1 MPSYEKNETEQKKS
15 EAAEQ
20 LNRFYSNSQQHKMEG
35 LRMPPFLSGKD
46 SVNRSENRANSNTKN
61 EKSSSGAARNATSK
75 NGEPFNQ
82 RDLKNA
88 GSKSQKSNN
97 RGGSSNTENGNS
109 KNNMDNK
116 GNIDNKNSIGN
127 KHSDKS
133 ENSKSDNLFSGLNVL
148 KMLNF
153 KNMEIDSDRM
163 IIIAICLLLSKEDV
177 DEMLLLALI
186 YIMI

>member
-1 MPSYEKNETEQKKS
+1 MPFTEKEFIDLRQNVIKKDFGRMNS
-15 EAAEQ
+15 MQ
-20 LNRFYSNSQQHKMEG
+20 L
-35 LRMPPFLSGKD
+35 D
-46 SVNRSENRANSNTKN
+46 AVVTA
-61 EKSSSGAARNATSK
+61 
-75 NGEPFNQ
+75 
-82 RDLKNA
+82 
-88 GSKSQKSNN
+88 
-97 RGGSSNTENGNS
+97 NS

>member
-20 LNRFYSNSQQHKMEG
+20 LNRFYSNTQHKMEG
-35 LRMPPFLSGKD
+35 LKMPPFLSGRD
-46 SVNRSENRANSNTKN
+46 SLNRYENRTDSNTRN
-61 EKSSSGAARNATSK
+61 EKSSAGSVKNAASK

-82 RDLKNA
+82 WDLKNA

-97 RGGSSNTENGNS
+97 RGGNSNTENGNS